1 MQYQTQM
8 YMATRSARLRTAL
21 LHKQCIEVNTAKS
34 FQSFQVEFNK
44 FNSGLLYLD
53 MRFVVLVLTFAC
65 SAQGADPVAT
75 CPAGYAD
82 ASVAAACLDN
92 STFSSSVCDQDGS
105 TSYTVKLS
113 FCSRLFFWSSIYKWP
128 IGHPLGP
135 VHTHARALT
144 HTHLHTYTAASF
156 LPCQLDGACLRS

>member
-1 MQYQTQM
+1 
-8 YMATRSARLRTAL
+8 
-21 LHKQCIEVNTAKS
+21 
-34 FQSFQVEFNK
+34 
-44 FNSGLLYLD
+44 

-92 STFSSSVCDQDGS
+92 RTFSSSVCDQDGS

-113 FCSRLFFWSSIYKWP
+113 FCSSRLFFWSSIYKWP

-135 VHTHARALT
+135 VHTRARALT
-144 HTHLHTYTAASF
+144 HTHTYTHT
-156 LPCQLDGACLRS
+156 QLRHFCRANLMVRAYGVRWMCTHNKFYLYIFSIGVRIKKIPSLSSII

>member
-1 MQYQTQM
+1 
-8 YMATRSARLRTAL
+8 
-21 LHKQCIEVNTAKS
+21 
-34 FQSFQVEFNK
+34 
-44 FNSGLLYLD
+44 

-113 FCSRLFFWSSIYKWP
+113 FLLLVSFFGLQSTNGRSGIPWGLY
-128 IGHPLGP
+128 
-135 VHTHARALT
+135 T
-144 HTHLHTYTAASF
+144 HTRAHSHTHTYTHT
-156 LPCQLDGACLRS
+156 QLRHFCRANLMVRAYGVRWMCTHNKFYLYIFSIEVRIKKIPSLSSII

>member
-1 MQYQTQM
+1 
-8 YMATRSARLRTAL
+8 
-21 LHKQCIEVNTAKS
+21 
-34 FQSFQVEFNK
+34 
-44 FNSGLLYLD
+44 

-113 FCSRLFFWSSIYKWP
+113 FLLLSSLFLVFNLQMADRAS
-128 IGHPLGP
+128 LGACT
-135 VHTHARALT
+135 HTRART
-144 HTHLHTYTAASF
+144 HTHTVTHIHSCVIFAVPT
-156 LPCQLDGACLRS
+156 

>member
-1 MQYQTQM
+1 
-8 YMATRSARLRTAL
+8 
-21 LHKQCIEVNTAKS
+21 
-34 FQSFQVEFNK
+34 
-44 FNSGLLYLD
+44 

-113 FCSRLFFWSSIYKWP
+113 FLLLVSFFGLQSTNGRSGIPWGLYTHTRAHSHTHSYTHTQLRHFCRANLMVRAYGVRWMCTHNKFYLYIFSIEVRIKKIPSLSSI
-128 IGHPLGP
+128 I
-135 VHTHARALT
+135 
-144 HTHLHTYTAASF
+144 
-156 LPCQLDGACLRS
+156 

>member
-1 MQYQTQM
+1 
-8 YMATRSARLRTAL
+8 
-21 LHKQCIEVNTAKS
+21 
-34 FQSFQVEFNK
+34 
-44 FNSGLLYLD
+44 

-113 FCSRLFFWSSIYKWP
+113 FLLLSSLFLVFNLQMADRAS
-128 IGHPLGP
+128 LGACT
-135 VHTHARALT
+135 HTRARTLT
-144 HTHLHTYTAASF
+144 HTLTHIHSCVIFAVPT
-156 LPCQLDGACLRS
+156 